1 MRFLLV
7 PHEVTDTTANIWVGV
22 LGEDDKDDERLKSV
36 SLEYSANNVSNE
48 VKLDAQGW
56 KVWKT
61 WNDEDKDRYRS
72 WAWKLSEL
80 RLKRNPEI
88 VRTLNYQVITI
99 PSLEPGK
106 TYSLKLRV
114 DSNAAASSEGQ
125 VATLPDKLPGKGQ
138 KPFTILLGSC
148 FYGPNDT
155 DGLVGATYHHIPPQQ
170 RPDVKILCGDQ
181 VYLDNPW
188 RETTLPWYR
197 GYLTPGQF
205 RAKLLERY
213 TNNWTQA
220 VGDDAGFRRLLKDG
234 ANYFCSDD
242 HEFWN
247 NAPDF
252 GGVGLAHTITQQA
265 RDWWLDW
272 AKGLLS
278 GFQYPSPLT
287 QFQVPFEV
295 GRKDGPCLSV
305 CIADTR
311 INRLPNGEQFMNEHH
326 LEAVGQWI
334 RNLRGPGILVLG
346 QPVLARGN
354 TIRSFRNEGFSSGI
368 RSLLGRGR
376 ERGVLASLKD
386 LGSDAVGY
394 FDRGL
399 PDYPEQYNKLMEY
412 IRESLYSIV
421 VFTGDVHFARVAY
434 LGSNP
439 LSRTKKLI
447 EVISSPTQVVTGL
460 LGKPKSSGYKNAPS
474 LDSQQITSQDPFQKR
489 KEHVNHFATIEFSLE
504 NSANMN
510 MTIKYWPILSR
521 ATSTPRHEEPIEFS
535 LPLEPDESR
544 LF

>member
-99 PSLEPGK
+99 PSLEPSK
-106 TYSLKLRV
+106 TYSLRLRV

-125 VATLPDKLPGKGQ
+125 VATLPDKLPEKGQ

-155 DGLVGATYHHIPPQQ
+155 DGLVGATYHHIPAQQ
-170 RPDVKILCGDQ
+170 RPDIKILCGDQ

-247 NAPDF
+247 NAPNF
-252 GGVGLAHTITQQA
+252 GGIGFINTLSKGQ
-265 RDWWLDW
+265 RCWWW
-272 AKGLLS
+272 KAAAEH
-278 GFQYPSPLT
+278 
-287 QFQVPFEV
+287 FEALK
-295 GRKDGPCLSV
+295 RW
-305 CIADTR
+305 I
-311 INRLPNGEQFMNEHH
+311 EQ
-326 LEAVGQWI
+326 
-334 RNLRGPGILVLG
+334 LRGPGVLVVG
-346 QPVLARGN
+346 QPVLIGKTNRPASSLGEEP
-354 TIRSFRNEGFSSGI
+354 TKTAWSFLDKNLANYEAQYEELVGHIKDADHSVV
-368 RSLLGRGR
+368 
-376 ERGVLASLKD
+376 VL
-386 LGSDAVGY
+386 
-394 FDRGL
+394 
-399 PDYPEQYNKLMEY
+399 
-412 IRESLYSIV
+412 
-421 VFTGDVHFARVAY
+421 TGDVHFGRVACSKPTQ
-434 LGSNP
+434 GSDDAAFV
-439 LSRTKKLI
+439 
-447 EVISSPTQVVTGL
+447 EVISSPMQLVVSKIKLFERAKGL
-460 LGKPKSSGYKNAPS
+460 PGHYRDAAKQPFAITESRPLAPGK
-474 LDSQQITSQDPFQKR
+474 
-489 KEHVNHFATIEFSLE
+489 NHFVTVGFSYRSGGKVLMVVR
-504 NSANMN
+504 S
-510 MTIKYWPILSR
+510 WPI
-521 ATSTPRHEEPIEFS
+521 IEGGQ
-535 LPLEPDESR
+535 
-544 LF
+544 